1 MAELGIVASGMGIAS
16 LAIQIGDCI
25 VRLKGFCDAVKGAPE
40 EIKHLIEEI
49 ETLSFVLS
57 GFETNEQ
64 PELNPGHE
72 ATTKCF
78 QLCKKAIGILDGVV
92 KDAEAE
98 IKKRKRIGSV
108 KAVLKRDVIEKLR
121 ARLMTAQS
129 MLMLSS
135 NTYLL

>member
-25 VRLKGFCDAVKGAPE
+25 VRLKGFCDAVKDAPE

-49 ETLSFVLS
+49 DTLSLVLS

-78 QLCKKAIGILDGVV
+78 QLCKKAIGILVAWLRMLRLRSRRGKGSGV
-92 KDAEAE
+92 
-98 IKKRKRIGSV
+98 S
-108 KAVLKRDVIEKLR
+108 
-121 ARLMTAQS
+121 RLC
-129 MLMLSS
+129 
-135 NTYLL
+135 